1 MKRFLSLSGV
11 CMAIIIAC
19 LFVPYSIHAQQAG
32 DVSVAS
38 AVICKGIADR
48 QAVEPGSSFPVSAG
62 KLYCYSKITNIGT
75 ATEVVHAWYYGDTQ
89 RAQVRLNV
97 NPPSWRTYSSKTIQS
112 YEIGAWRVDILDAT
126 GNRLETVRFEITP

>member
-19 LFVPYSIHAQQAG
+19 LLVPYSIHAQQAG

-48 QAVEPGSSFPVSAG
+48 QAVEPGNSFPVSAG
-62 KLYCYSKITNIGT
+62 KLYCYNKITNIGT

-97 NPPSWRTYSSKTIQS
+97 NPPSWRTYSSKIIQPH
-112 YEIGAWRVDILDAT
+112 EIGAWRVDILDAT
-126 GNRLETVRFEITP
+126 GNRLETVQFEITP